1 MALVR
6 WEPARELSSLQSEM
20 NRLFTSFFDTPAGN
34 GAGGMQRWVP
44 PMDLVETENDFV
56 LKADLPGL
64 DADDVTIEVE
74 DRVLTVSGERTI
86 EHEAK
91 KEGYYRL
98 ERSSG
103 RFRRSLTLPDGVD
116 PAKIAASFDKGVLE
130 IRVPKPEEAKPRKV
144 RIGVDGAA
152 APAIEGSESS

>member
-1 MALVR
+1 
-6 WEPARELSSLQSEM
+6 M
-20 NRLFTSFFDTPAGN
+20 NPYTLFDQAQP
-34 GAGGMQRWVP
+34 QRWVP